1 MCRRPR
7 VVPSLGFPYW
17 TWLWRVRAQGFW
29 GAPPGHAALN
39 ATVHEGVNGGGIVM
53 RWLAT
58 DSPARSAQEPTMS
71 DGMTRLLPLVN
82 PTSCSTL
89 SRQRNAAPFRCGAR
103 QFGGGLWWGEPGVW
117 TVSTLSVTDWAVPVP
132 YWPVLGMFP
141 GESSV
146 CKVRNPVRV
155 PPRAQCFRRSGA
167 FFVFLRVHI
176 VHTLAS
182 DLMFRVSG
190 VPERP
195 IRLCGGAAAYGGPG
209 TALCDLFW
217 VFILVRPS
225 VGFTRTPIHCG
236 QGRAQHDLLNIL
248 QIDRGLR
255 PVRNFRSLIPVHAGT
270 RGGTA

>member
-1 MCRRPR
+1 MGVGRSGQKGS
-7 VVPSLGFPYW
+7 VDSVNTLGFGSGC
-17 TWLWRVRAQGFW
+17 T
-29 GAPPGHAALN
+29 
-39 ATVHEGVNGGGIVM
+39 TVG
-53 RWLAT
+53 LARI
-58 DSPARSAQEPTMS
+58 AYLFRSSLCFRGLECGS
-71 DGMTRLLPLVN
+71 S
-82 PTSCSTL
+82 PTSGTVFPQV
-89 SRQRNAAPFRCGAR
+89 R
-103 QFGGGLWWGEPGVW
+103 GL
-117 TVSTLSVTDWAVPVP
+117 
-132 YWPVLGMFP
+132 
-141 GESSV
+141 
-146 CKVRNPVRV
+146 
-155 PPRAQCFRRSGA
+155 
-167 FFVFLRVHI
+167 FVFLRVHI

-270 RGGTA
+270 RGERHDLATDPELKMSSLSLASRWAARRRAEPGTEFRRYTLDDDFAGRGQGLRLGTSVGRLDADRPQSGHRAVPPPDQAST